1 MITDKKLFNFK
12 DINGNDIRVDCE
24 TYEYSRGWGHRATL
38 VWVGDNWYNFT
49 KRKTYYNR
57 TYESFKYESVLY
69 SLFESFYNRK
79 ADKDNL
85 DYLCAQLKDYANNER
100 KEAEKWLKA
109 FESRYNAL
117 SDNTKAHLKNADIT
131 LENKEQAE
139 SILKLSEAFDLLL
152 N

>member
-1 MITDKKLFNFK
+1 MITDNKTFNFK
-12 DINGNDIRVDCE
+12 DTNGNDIQVDCE

-38 VWVGDNWYNFT
+38 VYAGGKWYNFS

-57 TYESFKYESVLY
+57 TYERFKYESVLY

-85 DYLCAQLKDYANNER
+85 DYIIAQLKDIADNESR
-100 KEAEKWLKA
+100 EAEKWFKA

-117 SDNTKAHLKNADIT
+117 SDNTKEHIKNADIILT
-131 LENKEQAE
+131 DKEQAE

-152 N
+152 K